1 MGFYNINQAVAIY
14 SIRDLEKLSGIK
26 AHTIRMWEQRY
37 DILQPQRTET
47 NIRYYQDEDLKLLL
61 NIALLNKNGIRIS
74 KIAKMSEE
82 EIAREVVELSDVS
95 SEYSSQLDALTI
107 SMIEMD
113 ESKFD
118 RIISANIE
126 QMGFERTM
134 LEVIYPFLDKL
145 SVLWL
150 TGSIN
155 PVQENFISYLIR
167 QKIIVAIDKEPIAP
181 KSKANKF
188 MIYLP
193 EGERQELSLL
203 FMLYMLKSRKLPT
216 VYLGQ
221 EISVTDLEDAYQ
233 VHQPAYIFTM
243 ITENFARESV
253 KHYLDR
259 LCNSFPSAQILV
271 SGYQVAAQQIESYE
285 NVEVLAS
292 LGQVIAFLDKVKAEQ
307 ENHAHRQASF
317 ISNGHS

>member
-1 MGFYNINQAVAIY
+1 
-14 SIRDLEKLSGIK
+14 
-26 AHTIRMWEQRY
+26 MWEQRY
-37 DILQPQRTET
+37 DILTPQRTET
-47 NIRYYQDEDLKLLL
+47 NIRYYQDEDLKQLL

-82 EIAREVVELSDVS
+82 QIVQKVAALSEVN

-113 ESKFD
+113 EFKFD
-118 RIISANIE
+118 RIISANIQE
-126 QMGFERTM
+126 VGFERTM

-150 TGSIN
+150 TGSIT

-167 QKIIVAIDKEPIAP
+167 QKIIVAIDNEPIAP
-181 KSKANKF
+181 KDQGPKF

-203 FMLYMLKSRKLPT
+203 FMLYMLKSRNLAT

-221 EISVTDLEDAYQ
+221 EISVNDLEDAYA
-233 VHQPAYIFTM
+233 VHQPEYIFTM

-253 KHYLDR
+253 KQYLDR
-259 LCNSFPSAQILV
+259 LCKRFPMANLLV
-271 SGYQVAAQQIESYE
+271 SGYQVAAQQISSY
-285 NVEVLAS
+285 NNIHVLANLS
-292 LGQVIAFLDKVKAEQ
+292 QVIEFLDQLKNSQ
-307 ENHAHRQASF
+307 EVTRHSASL
-317 ISNGHS
+317 ISNG